1 MPFGEIYV
9 PLYVGF
15 ARDPKVRRL
24 LQASR
29 RDGMAAA
36 YLYLMMA
43 CYCREEL
50 TDGFVPTEQLGALA
64 YPVGIRTA
72 RRLVDLLLDEKLI
85 QSRVSSGGGGWVVLA
100 YVKRNG
106 TRADAEKRADQSRS
120 AARARWNPSRPH
132 SGQHATRSAPGNAGR
147 NAGGSAPGNADGS
160 ATRYAKSESIQK
172 ESSVGVVDP
181 RAPAPARARADD
193 DDQPAKPDDDDLDG
207 RIVIMLAAHGYTIS
221 REQARGV
228 RLRIIGGR
236 RIADPGRYIS
246 AALATIDGAHKWA
259 PAPAVMPPRGLDPV
273 TSSRAARLRQGGGY
287 EHVGDSPWQ
296 PQPEQPALDDLERAD
311 TAHRGGDAA
320 RKLLADRERPE
331 SVPAAMVPRELHGP
345 ALAASQAAESRAGRG
360 APLTVEPVT
369 EDVPFDEP
377 PDEPV
382 PEEADELDAYAQ
394 DDDPGDDDPPPF

>member
-50 TDGFVPTEQLGALA
+50 TDGFVPTEQLGALS

-85 QSRVSSGGGGWVVLA
+85 RTRVSSDGTGWTVLA

-120 AARARWNPSRPH
+120 AARVRWNHAAPH
-132 SGQHATRSAPGNAGR
+132 SGPHAARNATGNAGR
-147 NAGGSAPGNADGS
+147 SADRNATGNADRN
-160 ATRYAKSESIQK
+160 ATRYAKSESIQE

-181 RAPAPARARADD
+181 RAPAPARARPDD
-193 DDQPAKPDDDDLDG
+193 DDFSSNSNTDDDLDG
-207 RIVIMLAAHGYTIS
+207 RIVIMLAAHGFTVN

-236 RIADPGRYIS
+236 RVGDAGRYVS
-246 AALATIDGAHKWA
+246 AALATADGARKWA
-259 PAPAVMPPRGLDPV
+259 PAPAAMPPRGLDPV
-273 TSSRAARLRQGGGY
+273 TAARAAQLRAADAGQ
-287 EHVGDSPWQ
+287 DT
-296 PQPEQPALDDLERAD
+296 LDADERAD
-311 TAHRGGDAA
+311 TAHRGAETA
-320 RKLLADRERPE
+320 RKHLADRERPA
-331 SVPAAMVPRELHGP
+331 SVPAAMVPRELHGA
-345 ALAASQAAESRAGRG
+345 ALAASQAAQSRSERG
-360 APLTVEPVT
+360 APIEPQPVVE
-369 EDVPFDEP
+369 DLPFD
-377 PDEPV
+377 D
-382 PEEADELDAYAQ
+382 YAGQ
-394 DDDPGDDDPPPF
+394 DDDDQGDDGNNDEDPPPF